1 MRYDAIMAEMVTR
14 GVRLES
20 EKIRSLYFGGG
31 TPSKLGGEGL
41 GALLRRFAQSL
52 DVDELSTFE
61 HPREITMEVNP
72 EDVSEA
78 AVASW
83 AAAGVNRASLGVQS
97 FDASVLSWMH
107 REHSPEDA
115 GRAVEQLRGG
125 GIENISLDLIFALPD
140 SLQRD
145 WERDLDL
152 ALSLSPD
159 HLSFYGL
166 TVEPKTPLGRWAARG
181 EVTEAPEERFER
193 EFLLA
198 HARLTNAG
206 FEHYEVSNYGLPG
219 RRALHNS
226 AYWSGASYLG
236 LGPSAHGFDGRT
248 RRWNVSAYAAWEDAV
263 STGSD
268 PVAGSEVIGE
278 SERQA
283 EEVYLGLRTTDGLAI
298 HQSDEKTVSPWID
311 AGWAVRDAD
320 RVVLTP
326 LGWLRLDAIAATLT
340 SARSRSTLQRML
352 R

>member
-1 MRYDAIMAEMVTR
+1 
-14 GVRLES
+14 
-20 EKIRSLYFGGG
+20 
-31 TPSKLGGEGL
+31 
-41 GALLRRFAQSL
+41 
-52 DVDELSTFE
+52 
-61 HPREITMEVNP
+61 MET
-72 EDVSEA
+72 
-78 AVASW
+78 
-83 AAAGVNRASLGVQS
+83 
-97 FDASVLSWMH
+97 H
-107 REHSPEDA
+107 RMKT
-115 GRAVEQLRGG
+115 
-125 GIENISLDLIFALPD
+125 
-140 SLQRD
+140 
-145 WERDLDL
+145 LDL

-181 EVTEAPEERFER
+181 EVTEAPEEQFER

-268 PVAGSEVIGE
+268 PLAGSEVIGE